1 MSQTSSKLHRNV
13 MEESSF
19 IDSCRITASTGVNN
33 QTRRQM
39 MNNSNGFNIVQQR
52 SSIWLTLATITI
64 NLMILSTTTPV
75 KAASIE
81 SFRMAAPS
89 MPQTS
94 PNVDGMTLEQQ
105 MIGRP
110 GQKETEQVM
119 NPNEIMIDGTESSI
133 DSLYG
138 SSPDLEA
145 ELDSDTAVAAAIGD
159 IDNELMAKR
168 GKWNSLQSGWGKRAA
183 NNWNKLSAAWGKRR
197 TPNAVN
203 GWNNLSGMWG
213 KKRAKWNE
221 LSGMWGKRSWNDMA
235 GGWGKRKRSSSPHWN
250 KLRGMWGKRSNIS
263 PLFSSSDPNGP
274 NH

>member
-1 MSQTSSKLHRNV
+1 

-133 DSLYG
+133 DLLYG

-145 ELDSDTAVAAAIGD
+145 ELDSDTAIAAAIGD

-168 GKWNSLQSGWGKRAA
+168 GKWNSLQSMYTMECTIQLLHLVFIQFFFGLGGWGKRAA
-183 NNWNKLSAAWGKRR
+183 NNWNKLSAAWGK
-197 TPNAVN
+197 
-203 GWNNLSGMWG
+203 L
-213 KKRAKWNE
+213 
-221 LSGMWGKRSWNDMA
+221 
-235 GGWGKRKRSSSPHWN
+235 
-250 KLRGMWGKRSNIS
+250 
-263 PLFSSSDPNGP
+263 
-274 NH
+274 